1 MRPLTVLVVED
12 EAGIRGPVRR
22 VLLAQ
27 GFEVL
32 EAAGSEEALEL
43 AERHQGVIDLLL
55 TDVMMPGIGGAELA
69 RRMLELRPGVRILF
83 MSGYSPEA
91 VAKQGVLVP
100 GTTLLQKP
108 FTVEELVRRV
118 RQILGVAS

>member
-43 AERHQGVIDLLL
+43 AQRHEGAIDLLL
-55 TDVMMPGIGGAELA
+55 TDVMMPGMGGAELA
-69 RRMLELRPGVRILF
+69 RRMLAQRPGVRVLF

-108 FTVEELVRRV
+108 FTVDELVRRV
-118 RQILGVAS
+118 RQILASAG